1 MAFICLPLPLLLIY
15 CYLSLF
21 PKRREQTNQQPH
33 PPRMQME
40 NVHDPVP
47 PYRRNV
53 EGSEQRFRNRQG
65 SINLEGSGQHIQ
77 DEHSSTNVEG
87 SEQHFRNRQGSTN
100 LEGSGQHIQDEHSS
114 TNVEGSE
121 QHFRNRQGST
131 NLEGSGQ
138 HIQDEHSSTNVEGSG
153 QDGHSFTNLEK
164 SEQHAG
170 DGHSSTNVIGSEHQT
185 LHKSS
190 SSKRSNNREKT
201 DSLNRR
207 FQSPTKENS

>member
-1 MAFICLPLPLLLIY
+1 
-15 CYLSLF
+15 
-21 PKRREQTNQQPH
+21 
-33 PPRMQME
+33 MQMG

-47 PYRRNV
+47 PYCR
-53 EGSEQRFRNRQG
+53 
-65 SINLEGSGQHIQ
+65 
-77 DEHSSTNVEG
+77 NVEG

-100 LEGSGQHIQDEHSS
+100 P
-114 TNVEGSE
+114 
-121 QHFRNRQGST
+121 
-131 NLEGSGQ
+131 EGSGQ

-190 SSKRSNNREKT
+190 SSKCSNNREKT
-201 DSLNRR
+201 DSHNRR
-207 FQSPTKENS
+207 SQSPTKKTLEQ